1 MSALRTVLLRTAAY
15 FLLFLCWLSAAHWV
29 SDWHDRPVWMFLGV
43 VTGGGALWILHSVR
57 RSRRAQ
63 EQAAHV
69 QRQTDVLRLAE
80 AEAGQLTATRVA
92 VALGWPMR
100 TALATLRS
108 LDDGLRVTTLVS
120 AGGVMLYEFPEIV
133 HGGGAAGSA
142 SAAEPARG
150 ED

>member
-1 MSALRTVLLRTAAY
+1 MKTFRTVLLRAAAY
-15 FLLFLCWLSAAHWV
+15 FLLFLCWFSAAHWV
-29 SDWHDRPVWMFLGV
+29 NDRNDRDLWMFLGL
-43 VTGGGALWILHSVR
+43 VTGGGALWILHSLR
-57 RSRRAQ
+57 RSRRAE

-120 AGGVMLYEFPEIV
+120 AGGVILYEFPEIV
-133 HGGGAAGSA
+133 HGRGAAGFA
-142 SAAEPARG
+142 SEADPARG